1 MFKALQVLAGQAAT
15 AVIAASACTAAVAAT
30 PLEGMAPQL
39 ERMASCDASAFPGSK
54 KDEAAAAKFVKDLK
68 AAGVR
73 SRHIGEPPEDQTIFM
88 LPRPITVFGQPVSK
102 LDNFAPP
109 FVVIEFNMT
118 ADALAAAITRST
130 GQTLSRAGQGSYEL
144 ATKQK
149 LAFAGKKYP
158 FERNIYVQS
167 RGAKK
172 SAYIC
177 RYDDTDPNA
186 QGDA

>member
-1 MFKALQVLAGQAAT
+1 MRSQYVPCEQ
-15 AVIAASACTAAVAAT
+15 
-30 PLEGMAPQL
+30 E
-39 ERMASCDASAFPGSK
+39 
-54 KDEAAAAKFVKDLK
+54 DEAAAAKFVKDLK

-73 SRHIGEPPEDQTIFM
+73 ARHVGEPPEDQTIFT
-88 LPRPITVFGQPVSK
+88 LPSPITVFGQPVSK
-102 LDNFAPP
+102 IDNFAPP
-109 FVVIEFNMT
+109 FVVIEFSMS
-118 ADALAAAITRST
+118 ADALAAAITRSSGET
-130 GQTLSRAGQGSYEL
+130 FAKAGQGAYEL
-144 ATKQK
+144 ATKRK